1 MIAEVLEVI
10 SPRPVV
16 TILEVFKGISLVST
30 VGGGPVSSVFGRVG
44 AVVAVPTDY
53 TPAFIGAEPGLGN
66 PASNG
71 LVLSSTTTGTR
82 SWVTFPTALVSS
94 VFGRTGVVVAQTGD
108 YTPVQVGAEPAL
120 GNPSVSG
127 QVLSSTTVGVRSWI
141 TPPSAPVS
149 SVFGRTGAVGAQAGD
164 YTAAQVGAEPALGNP
179 SIDGYVLSST
189 TTGTRSWIVPP
200 SAPVSSVFGRTGVVV
215 AQAGDYSFSQIN
227 GVVATTQAGLP
238 AGGSAGQVLQ
248 KNSGTD
254 YDTGWVTLITSSQS
268 IWNYKNIPTMADP
281 GNGNIR
287 FNNALFGSATVM
299 AISVTSQQGVDR
311 TNLLKSLQIGDVI
324 EVQDQTNAANW
335 IRYNISAA
343 PVNNTTW
350 FQIPIA
356 SVVGSGS
363 NPTNNDNLLLT
374 FNTSGGGGGVGVV
387 SSVFGRTG
395 AVVAVN
401 TDYTPAFIGAEPA
414 LGSPSTNGQV
424 LSSTTGGTRSWIS
437 LPTIAHTTDFLSGD
451 GAGNAVDSVKVV
463 PTGAVVGATDTQTVS
478 NKRVTKRTGTVTSSA
493 TPSINTDNVDEF
505 TITALATAITSMTTG
520 LSGTPTEG
528 QVLLLWIKDN
538 GSAQT
543 IAWGASFRASTDL
556 PLPTT
561 TNAGKYLYTLFIW
574 NATLSQW
581 VLLALLNNI

>member
-1 MIAEVLEVI
+1 
-10 SPRPVV
+10 
-16 TILEVFKGISLVST
+16 
-30 VGGGPVSSVFGRVG
+30 
-44 AVVAVPTDY
+44 
-53 TPAFIGAEPGLGN
+53 
-66 PASNG
+66 
-71 LVLSSTTTGTR
+71 
-82 SWVTFPTALVSS
+82 
-94 VFGRTGVVVAQTGD
+94 
-108 YTPVQVGAEPAL
+108 
-120 GNPSVSG
+120 
-127 QVLSSTTVGVRSWI
+127 
-141 TPPSAPVS
+141 
-149 SVFGRTGAVGAQAGD
+149 
-164 YTAAQVGAEPALGNP
+164 
-179 SIDGYVLSST
+179 
-189 TTGTRSWIVPP
+189 
-200 SAPVSSVFGRTGVVV
+200 VV

-451 GAGNAVDSVKVV
+451 GAGNAVDSGKVV
-463 PTGAVVGATDTQTVS
+463 PTGAVVGTTDTQTVS